1 MVSLKKAIRIPK
13 SSKIVDT
20 LEALNM
26 IHPLEY
32 VINAFN
38 RIQQKLRILGF
49 ERVVPD
55 VEQS

>member
-1 MVSLKKAIRIPK
+1 MVSLKKAIRIPI

-38 RIQQKLRILGF
+38 RIQYKLRILGF